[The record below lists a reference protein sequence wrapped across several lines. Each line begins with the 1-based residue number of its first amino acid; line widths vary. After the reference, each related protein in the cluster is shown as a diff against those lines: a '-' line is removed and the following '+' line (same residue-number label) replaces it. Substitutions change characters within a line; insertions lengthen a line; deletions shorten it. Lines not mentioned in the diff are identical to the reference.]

1 MKNRIISLFI
11 AGVIMM
17 GLSGCGES
25 NDTAK
30 ISVTNVKN
38 GTNNVFGSS
47 VNGYLLSENSKDYV
61 ALTEENTTDSY
72 GPLKAV
78 DDLNRV
84 LPTAEDTYE
93 AGTGKKT

>member
-30 ISVTNVKN
+30 ISVTNVKKRHKQC
-38 GTNNVFGSS
+38 FWK
-47 VNGYLLSENSKDYV
+47 LSKRIFV
-61 ALTEENTTDSY
+61 
-72 GPLKAV
+72 K
-78 DDLNRV
+78 
-84 LPTAEDTYE
+84 
-93 AGTGKKT
+93 